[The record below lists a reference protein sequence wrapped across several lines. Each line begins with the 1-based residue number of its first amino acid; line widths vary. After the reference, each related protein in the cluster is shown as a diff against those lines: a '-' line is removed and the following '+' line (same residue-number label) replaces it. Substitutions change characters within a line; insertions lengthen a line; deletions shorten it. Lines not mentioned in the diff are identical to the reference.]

1 MQSDHATMS
10 VRGEWR
16 GGAHGASRAVAMPPR
31 FRSPLRRRPS
41 GPSPRML
48 TWWML
53 WRVPALLGIVMAAWW
68 FAVRPVLEERGWIM
82 VETRFGLC
90 GEALNDAAGGCVV
103 DGDTVVVFATESGE
117 SADQSID
124 ESGLEPRRI
133 RLTGFDAPEL
143 DGACE
148 RERSLAR
155 RARLALH
162 DWLGD
167 GPFEWNGGADP
178 PRDRYGRELRR
189 ARREGASDRGAGGGQ
204 ERLAD
209 AMVAR
214 GLAARGGRGAPA
226 VDWCA

>member
-1 MQSDHATMS
+1 MQSGHETTP

-16 GGAHGASRAVAMPPR
+16 AGARGASRVVAMPLR

-68 FAVRPVLEERGWIM
+68 FAVRPVLEERGWIT
-82 VETRFGLC
+82 VDTRFGPC
-90 GEALNDAAGGCVV
+90 GEASSDGGGDAGGDAGGCVV
-103 DGDTVVVFATESGE
+103 DGDTLVVFETGAAAG
-117 SADQSID
+117 
-124 ESGLEPRRI
+124 GGEPRRI

-143 DGACE
+143 DGTCE
-148 RERSLAR
+148 RERSIAR

-162 DWLGD
+162 DWLGE

-178 PRDRYGRELRR
+178 PRDRHGRELRR
-189 ARREGASDRGAGGGQ
+189 ARRKGAGGGR
-204 ERLAD
+204 ESLAD

-214 GLAARGGRGAPA
+214 GLAARVGRGAPA